1 MHIAVV
7 GAAGAVGRGVV
18 SGALHLGWSVTAAGR
33 DERALSELV
42 RQGGARVRT
51 VAGSL
56 DTPDSASELAGAIRA
71 NRVDAVVLSVSN
83 PWEPL
88 PLLGTRPD
96 VLEEHWTRYLRL
108 HLNGLTLLDSLKEGG
123 TFIGIG
129 GGMADAV
136 VPGMS
141 AVSVAQA
148 GQRMLYR
155 HAAKEARSLGVT
167 VREAMIASMVA
178 DEPHPSGLPTLSAR
192 TIGERICELAARG
205 PEGKD
210 VVVTIGA

>member
-7 GAAGAVGRGVV
+7 GATGTVGRGVV
-18 SGALHLGWSVTAAGR
+18 SAALDLGWTVTAAGR
-33 DERALSELV
+33 DEQALSELS
-42 RQGGARVRT
+42 REGGVRVRPVT
-51 VAGSL
+51 GSL
-56 DTPDSASELAGAIRA
+56 NTSHAASELASAIRV
-71 NRVDAVVLSVSN
+71 NWVDAVVLSVSN

-88 PLLGTRPD
+88 SLLGTPPSM
-96 VLEEHWTRYLRL
+96 LEEHWTRYLRL
-108 HLNGLTLLDSLKEGG
+108 HLNGLTLLDSLKKGG

-129 GGMADAV
+129 GGMADVV

-155 HAAKEARSLGVT
+155 HAAKEARGTGVT
-167 VREAMIASMVA
+167 VREALIASMVA

-192 TIGERICELAARG
+192 AVGERVCELADRG
-205 PEGKD
+205 YESKD
-210 VVVTIGA
+210 VVVTIAA